1 MSASWR
7 ATPISRHSGPAAAP
21 GTKRSTRY
29 DPYAPLGSS
38 SPHPS
43 ARVDRTARRGPPQ
56 RARHMPPY
64 VFAAHGNMQCVG
76 VASAELACGP
86 QCVAWD
92 RGTHGNSMG
101 SRVGSAQRTRDSKS
115 VPRGILP
122 RAAAFLRV
130 RRGGVCSR
138 CSTRT
143 EALQGVESA
152 RPLHCARDGSR
163 RLDSQAKQQ
172 ATGALVVPAV
182 LACTHQILQEHVVH
196 GAERVAPT
204 PSRLVCVRARTA

>member
-1 MSASWR
+1 MCAQR
-7 ATPISRHSGPAAAP
+7 RLICTVCETAEYAVFEHSGPRSAP
-21 GTKRSTRY
+21 GLVLFVS
-29 DPYAPLGSS
+29 
-38 SPHPS
+38 
-43 ARVDRTARRGPPQ
+43 
-56 RARHMPPY
+56 
-64 VFAAHGNMQCVG
+64 
-76 VASAELACGP
+76 CGP